1 MRKEQQQQGEEVVKA
16 DSVQG
21 SLGIRDTSLARYL
34 DGQHWQ
40 LKNELRQQTAQSQL
54 FSQHR
59 YDLSL
64 DEMRDLSSERVKF
77 VIKLPT
83 VQQQL
88 EEQIEMKKH
97 CVNKSLAIGEV
108 LSTADLTT
116 GVKMGVVCWLFG
128 GAIINLGSQEHIEKW
143 FKPLKD
149 LKFTGMFA
157 MTERG
162 HGSNVRGI
170 QTRATY
176 DPTTQEF
183 IIHTPCE
190 DAEKMY
196 IGNAMKGNYAAVFAQ
211 LVVSGQLLGPHCFIV
226 PVRDDAGNM
235 HPGVTVIDMMHKEGL
250 NGVDNGILVFD
261 NVRIPKEN
269 LLNKFGSVSENG
281 VYESPIEDKGARFN
295 VMLAALTPTRIALIF
310 QALGAMK
317 LGLTIAIRYSHSR
330 RQFGPKDKEE
340 VKIIEHQT
348 QYLRLMPHLAAS
360 LALTF
365 TSRYAGEILDEDM
378 YRGRNLANNRSL
390 QALVAGLKAYSTWE
404 NLACLQDCRE
414 CTGGMGYMMENRIPG
429 LKCDSDVFVTF
440 EGDNVVMLQVV
451 VRELLA
457 QYARQYEEKPVIG
470 LLRNWTG
477 ATADSFRTSILAF
490 STETVGSLNF
500 LLKALN
506 YRERVLQRSLA
517 ARLYSKVMKKKEE
530 PFSAWNSC
538 LHHITYL
545 AMAHIHR
552 VTLEQFWKAV
562 EQCPATEDQ
571 ALLKKFCLL
580 HGTNLLYQERAWY
593 LEHKYLTPTTSM
605 QIRNQLTELCS
616 LVKEDSLAVL
626 TAFNI
631 PIATVHAPIAGIPNP
646 RASWAFYPK
655 PDLNCA
661 GAAKATVFAR
671 AKL

>member
-1 MRKEQQQQGEEVVKA
+1 
-16 DSVQG
+16 
-21 SLGIRDTSLARYL
+21 
-34 DGQHWQ
+34 
-40 LKNELRQQTAQSQL
+40 
-54 FSQHR
+54 
-59 YDLSL
+59 
-64 DEMRDLSSERVKF
+64 
-77 VIKLPT
+77 
-83 VQQQL
+83 
-88 EEQIEMKKH
+88 
-97 CVNKSLAIGEV
+97 
-108 LSTADLTT
+108 
-116 GVKMGVVCWLFG
+116 
-128 GAIINLGSQEHIEKW
+128 
-143 FKPLKD
+143 
-149 LKFTGMFA
+149 
-157 MTERG
+157 
-162 HGSNVRGI
+162 
-170 QTRATY
+170 
-176 DPTTQEF
+176 
-183 IIHTPCE
+183 
-190 DAEKMY
+190 
-196 IGNAMKGNYAAVFAQ
+196 
-211 LVVSGQLLGPHCFIV
+211 
-226 PVRDDAGNM
+226 
-235 HPGVTVIDMMHKEGL
+235 
-250 NGVDNGILVFD
+250 
-261 NVRIPKEN
+261 
-269 LLNKFGSVSENG
+269 
-281 VYESPIEDKGARFN
+281 
-295 VMLAALTPTRIALIF
+295 
-310 QALGAMK
+310 
-317 LGLTIAIRYSHSR
+317 
-330 RQFGPKDKEE
+330 
-340 VKIIEHQT
+340 
-348 QYLRLMPHLAAS
+348 
-360 LALTF
+360 
-365 TSRYAGEILDEDM
+365 
-378 YRGRNLANNRSL
+378 
-390 QALVAGLKAYSTWE
+390 
-404 NLACLQDCRE
+404 
-414 CTGGMGYMMENRIPG
+414 ENRIPG

-477 ATADSFRTSILAF
+477 ATVDSFRTSILAF

-538 LHHITYL
+538 LHHVTYL

-655 PDLNCA
+655 PDLNRA